1 MEAGRESVG
10 LAIAFTAGVAVV
22 TFALSW
28 FYIHLGAMATGSILA
43 VVATLALGI
52 LLWQKES
59 NRAKIWLLYLL
70 GGCVV
75 CLVSALPSVRPGVES
90 QGFFQRCGEG
100 FKAVIDGIP
109 FEDGMSG
116 AIVKAFLAGERGD
129 IPREIREAFRA
140 AGASHLLALSGLH
153 LSIIYLVFS
162 KVLGILGNAPTATRT
177 RSAAIILGAGFFTL
191 TTGASPSLVRAFL
204 FILLRETASILRRRT
219 DSINIFCVSLML
231 QLAITPGEI
240 SSVGFQLSYLAM
252 LGIFT
257 VFPWLDGLWDKALAA
272 HEPADCKSDGTGETG
287 GVAGATSAGT
297 GAGGWLGAAMR
308 KIWSLSV
315 LSVSCQA
322 FTAPAV
328 LLYFGTFPKYFLIT
342 NLICGP
348 LSSLIMAISIVVI
361 PLHAVGI
368 CPIFLLGLTDFLVRT
383 LVWSLEVIASM

>member
-1 MEAGRESVG
+1 
-10 LAIAFTAGVAVV
+10 
-22 TFALSW
+22 
-28 FYIHLGAMATGSILA
+28 MATGSILA
-43 VVATLALGI
+43 VIATLALGM

-59 NRAKIWLLYLL
+59 NRTKIWLLYLL

-116 AIVKAFLAGERGD
+116 AIVKAFLAGERGG
-129 IPREIREAFRA
+129 IPREVREEFRA

-162 KVLGILGNAPTATRT
+162 KVLGVLGNAPPAART
-177 RSAAIILGAGFFTL
+177 RSMAIILGAGFFTL
-191 TTGASPSLVRAFL
+191 MTGAAPSLVRAFL

-219 DSINIFCVSLML
+219 DNINIFCVSLML

-252 LGIFT
+252 LGIFV
-257 VFPWLDGLWDKALAA
+257 VFPWLDGLWDKALALY
-272 HEPADCKSDGTGETG
+272 EPADCKS
-287 GVAGATSAGT
+287 AGT
-297 GAGGWLGAAMR
+297 ASQGTAAGEWLGAAMR

-315 LSVSCQA
+315 LSISCQV

-348 LSSLIMAISIVVI
+348 LSSLIMTISIVVI
-361 PLHAVGI
+361 PLHVLGI
-368 CPIFLLGLTDFLVRT
+368 CPGFLLGLTDFLVRT
-383 LVWSLEVIASM
+383 LVWALGVIASM